1 VTRHSDSASDLITSV
16 STPTHQSPQSLD
28 IILSISSARH
38 HDAPHCRPRRR
49 PVLRRSLCVAPAG
62 RPVYCDHCDGTAPLH
77 HRRIH
82 GAATRLP
89 LLVPPIS
96 LDSIRIPRRR
106 DPTIYRHPT
115 AITLTRLTAPS
126 RAPLLSIDSRL
137 MGSASQHLL
146 ILHRPVQRSILSL
159 SAPTGLSITSRL
171 FLYIHII
178 SGLGTVRLG

>member
-1 VTRHSDSASDLITSV
+1 MTRHSDSASDLITSV

-96 LDSIRIPRRR
+96 LDSFRIHGCSR
-106 DPTIYRHPT
+106 DPTYVSPPHRSRSTHGALPR
-115 AITLTRLTAPS
+115 ASTLDRFTSYLT
-126 RAPLLSIDSRL
+126 L
-137 MGSASQHLL
+137 GSAPQHLL
-146 ILHRPVQRSILSL
+146 IIRRY
-159 SAPTGLSITSRL
+159 SAPYSLCRIRSPSRSRHTY
-171 FLYIHII
+171 F
-178 SGLGTVRLG
+178 